1 MPSIRRGVARA
12 LPAFVATMACA
23 SVTFAGAPVEGSLY
37 ARLGGAPKV
46 EAVVG
51 ELIDRMSSDPKLK
64 RSFDR
69 VDLVRVKNLFAEQ
82 ICSLTGGGCSY
93 TGDSMR
99 DVHGGL
105 EIDQA
110 EFYATVELL
119 RDVMRSH
126 GIGLSERNELLEI
139 LAPMKRD
146 VVER

>member
-1 MPSIRRGVARA
+1 LKA
-12 LPAFVATMACA
+12 LSTP
-23 SVTFAGAPVEGSLY
+23 
-37 ARLGGAPKV
+37 GGAPKV